1 MRAAAIFSDRMVL
14 QREKPVAVW
23 GDGRDGR
30 TVTVTLAGNSASC
43 TVKDG
48 RWRVTL
54 PPMPAADDLT
64 MTIESGAVQ
73 IIFKEIAVGE
83 VWLCGGQS
91 NMEFEIRNEK
101 NGQALLE
108 TLTPECGVRY
118 YYTPKLRIMD
128 GRFDRDE
135 RNASWQT
142 ASPENAQAWSAVG
155 LYFALE
161 LSKKL
166 GVTVGL
172 IGCNWGGT
180 SASCWVSRDILEQDA
195 ELWPYLEDYEAAVRG
210 KTDDELNAEYDAY
223 TVYQTQWDQDYNEL
237 LETMPGITW
246 EQAERYIGQSQY
258 PGPMGPKNECRPC
271 GLYDTMLMRVCP
283 YTLRGFLFY
292 QGESDDH
299 RPESY
304 EKLLEG
310 LIGCWRRD
318 WQDPEL
324 PFLNVQLPMF
334 RYEDAPDTQSW
345 CLIREAQMHVYRKL
359 RNTGLAVLTDQGA
372 LDNIHPTDKAPV
384 GHRLALQALC
394 EVYRMLSPEKACAP
408 AYRSSFVHGDTVCVE
423 TAHAQAG
430 FRLTG
435 TPVQFEIAGTD
446 GTFYPAKAVFAQN
459 RILLTAEEV
468 PEPAAVRYAWANY
481 AAVTVFGMNGLP
493 LAPFRAQLN
502 FDAQNSGIQ

>member
-1 MRAAAIFSDRMVL
+1 
-14 QREKPVAVW
+14 
-23 GDGRDGR
+23 
-30 TVTVTLAGNSASC
+30 
-43 TVKDG
+43 
-48 RWRVTL
+48 
-54 PPMPAADDLT
+54 
-64 MTIESGAVQ
+64 
-73 IIFKEIAVGE
+73 
-83 VWLCGGQS
+83 
-91 NMEFEIRNEK
+91 
-101 NGQALLE
+101 
-108 TLTPECGVRY
+108 
-118 YYTPKLRIMD
+118 
-128 GRFDRDE
+128 
-135 RNASWQT
+135 
-142 ASPENAQAWSAVG
+142 
-155 LYFALE
+155 
-161 LSKKL
+161 
-166 GVTVGL
+166 
-172 IGCNWGGT
+172 
-180 SASCWVSRDILEQDA
+180 
-195 ELWPYLEDYEAAVRG
+195 
-210 KTDDELNAEYDAY
+210 
-223 TVYQTQWDQDYNEL
+223 
-237 LETMPGITW
+237 
-246 EQAERYIGQSQY
+246 
-258 PGPMGPKNECRPC
+258 
-271 GLYDTMLMRVCP
+271 MLMRVCP

-384 GHRLALQALC
+384 GHRHALQALC

-459 RILLTAEEV
+459 RILLTRSASFLRATFRALSIRR
-468 PEPAAVRYAWANY
+468 PAASSAPAAIWPRTS
-481 AAVTVFGMNGLP
+481 AAVSLLPWWRLHRITSVPAIIRNGKLMKTRISSLMSKRP
-493 LAPFRAQLN
+493 KRRAEYAP
-502 FDAQNSGIQ
+502 I